1 MRIISTLIFL
11 VTITTTFG
19 QYIDGPANIRN
30 KPNGDKLFSINNL
43 GSIQLDEELQNDWNK
58 IYLHCFV
65 KPNQL
70 IKRKTIKANSV
81 LLNSKGDSIGYTLTE
96 FQVNE
101 NFDENYRDYNKL
113 EFIYIELSGFMYK
126 DNIKHNITFEE
137 ILNNKPSYLDS
148 CQNTYIT
155 YQEENGKYITLIH
168 KCNMYETSI
177 LINNDYVPI
186 FVKEFQDIKRI
197 SCVEGQE
204 STIKLEMKSDY
215 FSETIKTKIFTVE
228 ADEIEINDKL
238 IKAVKYGCCGA
249 EDYYQAFN
257 SLTHNK
263 LMDYE
268 SKLYIIDIPNSPIE
282 GYLGFFVAGYEP
294 KEEKM
299 IIGTLTFTDGDN
311 IINKVNFVTQDK
323 QKYDNIFR
331 FVPDMEFIALN
342 TKDNVN
348 QNKDRIELW
357 TKNFSKSPK
366 DLTDFQFIIKFYDK
380 SNSKTYIQKLDFIN
394 GYINGN
400 NKSEFDIMIDK

>member
-19 QYIDGPANIRN
+19 QYIDGPANVRN

-43 GSIQLDEELQNDWNK
+43 VLIQLDEELQNDWNK
-58 IYLHCFV
+58 INLRCFV

-70 IKRKTIKANSV
+70 IDKKIIKANSL
-81 LLNSKGDSIGYTLTE
+81 LLNSKGDSIGYTFIE
-96 FQVNE
+96 FQVDE
-101 NFDENYRDYNKL
+101 NFNKNYRSYNEL
-113 EFIYIELSGFMYK
+113 EFVEIEISGFTFK
-126 DNIKHNITFEE
+126 DNIKHNLSFEE

-155 YQEENGKYITLIH
+155 YQEENGQHVTLIN

-177 LINNDYVPI
+177 LINNDYMPI
-186 FVKEFQDIKRI
+186 FVKELQDIKRI
-197 SCVEGQE
+197 SGFEGQK

-215 FSETIKTKIFTVE
+215 FSETIKTKNFTVE
-228 ADEIEINDKL
+228 ADEIEIRGKL

-257 SLTHNK
+257 SLTYAK

-268 SKLYIIDIPNSPIE
+268 SKLYTIDIPNSPIE

-294 KEEKM
+294 KEGKM

-323 QKYDNIFR
+323 QTYDNILR
-331 FVPDMEFIALN
+331 FVPDMEFVALN
-342 TKDNVN
+342 TEDNVT
-348 QNKDRIELW
+348 QNKDEIELW
-357 TKNFSKSPK
+357 SKDFSKSPK
-366 DLTDFQFIIKFYDK
+366 DLTGFRFIIKFYDE